1 MTNYFEFM
9 QRKQGETIMGEVIN
23 FEPPHREIEHV
34 DSSTIVEKLELT
46 PELRAEFE
54 KAGYTFDDEEE
65 K

>member
-1 MTNYFEFM
+1 
-9 QRKQGETIMGEVIN
+9 MGEVIE
-23 FEPPHREIEHV
+23 FKLPDDAPEIEHV

-54 KAGYTFDDEEE
+54 AAGYTIDEEAAS